1 MIKRGI
7 ILLLS
12 CLFLSI
18 SVGASS
24 LDQATIENNF
34 TRLGQ
39 ESLDT
44 MFGPGNFILRV
55 RVQLSDSQYK
65 VKYTEQSNP
74 KLNKKKGVKEQ
85 VYILPGVPALKNLAP
100 DAFNKLP
107 YDSITTMIKPKVKR
121 MQATLIVKKEFS
133 KKEARKAEAL
143 VKSLLGFKQGRD
155 KIKLEYK
162 NFYWNEGNSQPIK
175 IFPGPEKL
183 LSLENLFRLLLLL
196 FIVVVSILYF
206 INQSKIAKLSIAKG
220 EGGGSSGGGP
230 NISINPNIELPEGS
244 GGGGAGGDMS
254 MSGESGIKKY
264 FNFITLDNVENF
276 VFLLKKEKIGPDYI
290 SIILSFIPSRV
301 AAKVM
306 AEYEPGIQA
315 QIAAGLVD
323 QRMTKPE
330 TLDKL
335 EETVKNS
342 LECFVGGKSKF
353 KGVFDSIG
361 NTEKKKLMQLL
372 KGKNPQAYQ
381 KARQYVLLFDDIKYL
396 SDSELQ
402 EVMSEAN
409 VELLSTALVS
419 VEQDLYQ
426 RIYANLS
433 ETSKSMVEQFL
444 DLKGDSTSKKDIE
457 AAQDYLLKLIEKWD
471 ESGKIDLR
479 SKIKG

>member
-1 MIKRGI
+1 MIKKG
-7 ILLLS
+7 LLLLIS
-12 CLFLSI
+12 ILFLSI
-18 SVGASS
+18 PTTASS

-34 TRLGQ
+34 TQLGQ
-39 ESLDT
+39 DALNT

-55 RVQLSDSQYK
+55 RVQLSESQYK

-74 KLNKKKGVKEQ
+74 KKRKKKGKSEQ

-107 YDSITTMIKPKVKR
+107 FDSITTMIKPKVKR

-143 VKSLLGFKQGRD
+143 VKDLLGFKSGRD

-162 NFYWNEGNSQPIK
+162 KFFWNEGNTQPIK
-175 IFPGPEKL
+175 IMPGPEKL
-183 LSLENLFRLLLLL
+183 ITLENLFRVLLLL
-196 FIVVVSILYF
+196 FLLIGCILYF
-206 INQSKIAKLSIAKG
+206 ITQRRMQNLASAKSQG
-220 EGGGSSGGGP
+220 NSGGGGP
-230 NISINPNIELPEGS
+230 NININPNIELPEGNGGGS
-244 GGGGAGGDMS
+244 GGDINITD
-254 MSGESGIKKY
+254 SGIKTY
-264 FNFITLDNVENF
+264 FNFITVNNVENF

-290 SIILSFIPSRV
+290 SMIISFLPSRV
-301 AAKVM
+301 SSKIM
-306 AEYEPGIQA
+306 SEYDPSIQA
-315 QIAAGLVD
+315 QIVAGLVD
-323 QRMTKPE
+323 QRMIKPS

-335 EETVKNS
+335 EEKIKHS

-353 KGVFDSIG
+353 KGVFDSVG
-361 NTEKKKLMQLL
+361 TTEKKKLMQLL
-372 KGKNPQAYQ
+372 KSKDPKAYQ
-381 KARQYVLLFDDIKYL
+381 KARQYVLLFEDIKYL
-396 SDSELQ
+396 SDDELE
-402 EVMSEAN
+402 EVLSEAN

-419 VEQDLYQ
+419 VDQDLYQ
-426 RIYANLS
+426 RVHTNLND
-433 ETSKSMVEQFL
+433 TSKSMVDQFL